1 MHRNRVRP
9 RGERRKSCYQQNF
22 VRSRLD
28 GGPKRLNSGMTS
40 KELKSTADSKL
51 DIKSDPVLNAIGAN
65 ACAIVVL
72 FVFVTAE
79 VVVEV
84 SVT

>member
-1 MHRNRVRP
+1 
-9 RGERRKSCYQQNF
+9 
-22 VRSRLD
+22 
-28 GGPKRLNSGMTS
+28 MTS
-40 KELKSTADSKL
+40 KELKRTADTKF